1 MINFSLNESQIMI
14 QSSLEKALDEN
25 FDIRLLN
32 TNAEKTES
40 LNHGWRE
47 IKELGYTGII
57 TSEDK
62 GGFGLDIFD
71 FGLTLETWGSKLC
84 EGPYIENTLAIET
97 LQKSSNNFDQLIV
110 DLSSSKKIITSV
122 INEQIIE
129 KNFLEITKVENEL
142 EVKGE
147 IINLPYFD
155 QATEILCLGSIN
167 KEIKFIVIPK
177 KNFIEVSSSI
187 TITGQKLS
195 KVNIKCNVNSESI
208 IDSEKNLLDIYFQ
221 LFTLSKCFESVG
233 ATHTIIKMTTDYIKS
248 REQFNQPIGKFQA
261 IQHMLTDLYISYSE
275 IKELIRYVAKL
286 LSIDDNHF
294 QKLVSMSKIKCDED
308 LPKVGWIAHQLH
320 GAIGFTWDYGL
331 HLLTKKI
338 LLNKTLNGNSFLHS
352 EKIIN

>member
-1 MINFSLNESQIMI
+1 MINFKLNESQIMI

-25 FDIRLLN
+25 FDIRKLN
-32 TNAEKTES
+32 INAEKAEG
-40 LNHGWRE
+40 LNHGWKE

-57 TSEDK
+57 TGEDK

-84 EGPYIENTLAIET
+84 EGPYIENTLAIGT
-97 LQKSSNNFDQLIV
+97 LQKSSNDFNKLIE
-110 DLSSSKKIITSV
+110 DLTSSKKIMSSV

-129 KNFLEITKVENEL
+129 NNYLEIRKTKNEV

-155 QATEILCLGSIN
+155 DASEILCLGSIN
-167 KEIKFIVIPK
+167 KEIKFIVIPQ
-177 KNFIEVSSSI
+177 KNFNEIRTSK

-195 KVNIKCNVNSESI
+195 NIRINCKLGSERVV
-208 IDSEKNLLDIYFQ
+208 DSEKNIVDIYFQ
-221 LFTLSKCFESVG
+221 LFTLSKCFESIG
-233 ATHTIIKMTTDYIKS
+233 AANTIIKMTTEYIKS
-248 REQFNQPIGKFQA
+248 REQFNQPIGKFQS
-261 IQHMLTDLYISYSE
+261 IQHMLTDIYISYSE
-275 IKELIRYVAKL
+275 LKELVRYTAKL
-286 LSIDDNHF
+286 PFDDNNF

-308 LPKVGWIAHQLH
+308 LPKIGWIAHQLH

-338 LLNKTLNGNSFLHS
+338 LLNKSLNGNSILHS
-352 EKIIN
+352 KKIIN